1 MIMNNTQGG
10 YLISKIHQTS
20 DRVFNRLL
28 KESGIEEINPAQGRI
43 LFALWKRDDI
53 PITELAKETLL
64 HKSTLT
70 KMLDTLEESGHIRR
84 VYSTENR
91 RTIHIQLTEK
101 NRRLKAKYDAV
112 SEKMKT
118 IYYRGFSDEE
128 VEQLGALLGRVLENL
143 VEEAGG
149 KE

>member
-1 MIMNNTQGG
+1 MKGTQGG

-20 DRVFNRLL
+20 DRVFNKLL
-28 KESGIEEINPAQGRI
+28 KEAEIGEINPAQGRI
-43 LFALWKRDDI
+43 LFALWKKDDI
-53 PITELAKETLL
+53 PITELANETLL

-70 KMLDTLEESGHIRR
+70 KMLDTLEESGHIHRI
-84 VYSTENR
+84 YSPENR

-112 SEKMKT
+112 SEQMRT
-118 IYYRGFSDEE
+118 IYYRGFTEDE
-128 VEQLGALLGRVLENL
+128 VDQLGVLLGRVLDNL

>member
-1 MIMNNTQGG
+1 MKGTQGG

-28 KESGIEEINPAQGRI
+28 KEAGIEEINPAQGRI

-70 KMLDTLEESGHIRR
+70 KMLDNLEASGHIRR
-84 VYSTENR
+84 RYPPENR
-91 RTIHIQLTEK
+91 RTVYIQLTDE
-101 NRRLKAKYDAV
+101 NRRLKAKYEAV
-112 SEKMKT
+112 SEKMRN
-118 IYYRGFSDEE
+118 IYYRGFTGKE
-128 VEQLGALLGRVLENL
+128 VGQLGDLLERVLENL
-143 VEEAGG
+143 VDEAGS
-149 KE
+149 EE

>member
-1 MIMNNTQGG
+1 MKETQGG

-28 KESGIEEINPAQGRI
+28 KEEGIGEINPAQGRI
-43 LFALWKRDDI
+43 LFALWKRDDV
-53 PITELAKETLL
+53 PIKDLAKETLL

-70 KMLDTLEESGHIRR
+70 KMLDTLEESGHIQR
-84 VYSTENR
+84 VYPQDNR
-91 RTIHIQLTEK
+91 RTVHIRLTEK
-101 NRRLKAKYDAV
+101 NKRLRGKYEDV
-112 SEKMKT
+112 SEQMRT
-118 IYYRGFSDEE
+118 VYYRGFTGEE
-128 VEQLGALLGRVLENL
+128 IDQLSALLERVLENL